1 VSIVSSQNFLDA
13 HTQIDGTRYC
23 KQVCTDS
30 AGGSHQQ
37 LLRLSPGDDADARLA
52 DYAARLV
59 VSLAE
64 QEYHRVVRRDAP
76 IVLAHQTKEEFA
88 ARYWQELLAAYQEV
102 DKVRVGY
109 LIWWVY
115 NRFSDGGF
123 TSNQLRLSFN
133 TAYERSLTG
142 AQWNTLVTDR
152 LIPIRDRYQA
162 MLDEAEL

>member
-13 HTQIDGTRYC
+13 HTQVDGTRYC
-23 KQVCTDS
+23 RQVCTDS

-52 DYAARLV
+52 DYAARLA

-64 QEYHRVVRRDAP
+64 QEYRRVVSLDAP
-76 IVLAHQTKEEFA
+76 IVLAHQTKEELA
-88 ARYWQELLAAYQEV
+88 ARFWQELLEAYRDV
-102 DKVRVGY
+102 DKVRMGY

-115 NRFSDGGF
+115 NQFSDGDF
-123 TSNQLRLSFN
+123 TSNQLRLTFN
-133 TAYERSLTG
+133 AAYERSLNVS
-142 AQWNTLVTDR
+142 QWNALVTNR
-152 LIPIRDRYQA
+152 LIPIHDRYQA